1 MTTTDTLLH
10 EMTLGPL
17 TAAQRTDIMR
27 HAPTLSSDARQL
39 FRRLLILG
47 QDRGLETE
55 SIARAAAQ
63 ARAHFEI

>member
-1 MTTTDTLLH
+1 MSIDTSIY

-17 TAAQRTDIMR
+17 TAAQRTEIMR
-27 HAPTLSSDARQL
+27 HAPALTSDARQL

-47 QDRGLETE
+47 QARGLEAE

-63 ARAHFEI
+63 ARAHYEI